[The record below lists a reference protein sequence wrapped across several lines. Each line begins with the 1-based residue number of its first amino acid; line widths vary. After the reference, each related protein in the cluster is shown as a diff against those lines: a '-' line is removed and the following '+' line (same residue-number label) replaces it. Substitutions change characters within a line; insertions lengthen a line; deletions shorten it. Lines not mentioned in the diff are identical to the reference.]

1 MSKLNKKNIGIRE
14 IAQLAGVSVATVSRV
29 INNTGNTSQ
38 ETREKVNKIVKEYNY
53 VPNIVA
59 KNMYSSTSNS
69 IAIFVL
75 DLDNPFF
82 IALIKALN
90 SIAIENG
97 YTLLICDSENCT
109 EKEMDYLKYCQGI
122 RTKGIVVTEGHSS
135 NFYKQNIQ
143 NTNIVFH
150 DRYISPEFS
159 TVKSNNEKGIKMLID
174 YLYNLNHKQFAF
186 VGWMPTIKS
195 SSERKNAFEEALSDK
210 GISISNEYF
219 YQGHLNM
226 QTGVDALDY
235 FCSLGNRPTAIVC
248 GNDQVAKGF
257 ITRAHMFNIKIPDD
271 FSVVG
276 FDGSSQDY
284 FYPKITTIKQDVQT
298 IAQKL
303 FDCVISSDD
312 EAQFHI
318 VDVSMVIGDSCK
330 KV

>member
-1 MSKLNKKNIGIRE
+1 MNKKNIGIRE

-29 INNTGNTSQ
+29 INNTGNTSE
-38 ETREKVNKIVKEYNY
+38 ETRERVNKIVKEYNY

-59 KNMYSSTSNS
+59 KNMYSSNSNS
-69 IAIFVL
+69 IAIFML

-97 YTLLICDSENCT
+97 YTLLICDSENCP
-109 EKEMDYLKYCQGI
+109 EKEMEYLKYCQGI
-122 RTKGIVVTEGHSS
+122 RTKGIIVTEGHSS
-135 NFYKQNIQ
+135 SFHKQNIR

-159 TVKSNNEKGIKMLID
+159 TVKSDNEKGVKMLID

-195 SSERKNAFEEALSDK
+195 SLERKNAFEEALNDK
-210 GISISNEYF
+210 GINVSDEYF
-219 YQGHLNM
+219 FQGNLNM
-226 QTGVDALDY
+226 QTGVDAMDY
-235 FCSLGNRPTAIVC
+235 FCSLSNRPTAIVC

-284 FYPKITTIKQDVQT
+284 FYPKITTIKQDVKT
-298 IAQKL
+298 LAQKL
-303 FDCVISSDD
+303 FDCVISSD
-312 EAQFHI
+312 EEVQFHI